1 MSTAKTYTVKKG
13 DTLASIAKQHGKTVH
28 QLVEYNGLTHPDVL
42 HIGQVLKVELG
53 SADLSLQTLFLD
65 AFRQPIEGLEY
76 LLKFDGKEVK
86 AKTQANGLG
95 AAVQTLSPSS
105 IVEVMVKR
113 ADNTWKKLVETTSD
127 VGHKLITLVSPN
139 IALQEPSQKLPAEK
153 PPAQPA
159 YNRKTPPPA
168 TPKGTPIQPG
178 HPVQKKKG
186 ADRNTVVLEV
196 DIPQDLLD
204 YFKLYKDDPITDND
218 WETVSNDL
226 RCEPEALKAIA
237 KVESGGPAFWRLNQN
252 DGLQIP
258 KILFERHYFSRLT
271 NHRYDATHPD
281 ISWPVMYLHKNMLGK
296 DNAQVYAALENEKKQ
311 RNYTHDNHV
320 DLDDVYHSSASS
332 YLRLIN
338 AYRLDKQAALQS
350 ASWGKFQLMGR
361 NYEACRTKSI
371 EKFIQTMCSSELG
384 QLQLLS
390 GFIRSNPLLH
400 NSLKNKDW
408 AMFAHHYNGPQ
419 YKAGQYH
426 RKMQQAYDEFKKKG
440 GSV

>member
-13 DTLASIAKQHGKTVH
+13 DTLTSIAKQHGKTVH

-86 AKTQANGLG
+86 AKTPANGLG

-113 ADNTWKKLVETTSD
+113 GDRTWKKLVETTSD
-127 VGHKLITLVSPN
+127 VGYKLITLVSPN

-159 YNRKTPPPA
+159 YNRKTPPPSA
-168 TPKGTPIQPG
+168 PKGTPIQPG

-186 ADRNTVVLEV
+186 KDPNTVVLEV
-196 DIPQDLLD
+196 DIPQDLLG
-204 YFKLYKDDPITDND
+204 YFKLYKDTPITDND
-218 WETVSNDL
+218 WETESDAL
-226 RCEPEALKAIA
+226 DCESEVLKAIA
-237 KVESGGPAFWRLNQN
+237 KVESGGRTAFWRLNRD
-252 DGLQIP
+252 DGLHIP

-271 NHRYDATHPD
+271 KHKYDATHPD
-281 ISWPVMYLHKNMLGK
+281 ISWPVGYLNKKMLGK
-296 DNAQVYAALENEKKQ
+296 DNAQVHAALNHKKQ
-311 RNYTHDNHV
+311 KNYTHDNRV

-332 YLRLIN
+332 YLRLMN
-338 AYRLDKQAALQS
+338 AYRLDKQAALKS
-350 ASWGKFQLMGR
+350 ASWGKFQIMGA
-361 NYEACRTKSI
+361 NYNACGAEFI
-371 EKFIQTMCSSELG
+371 EDFVGTMCSGDLG
-384 QLQLLS
+384 QIQLLS
-390 GFIRSNPLLH
+390 GFIEKNKPLH
-400 NSLKNKDW
+400 EAVKKKDW
-408 AMFAHHYNGPQ
+408 AQIAFHYNGPSYKTYQ
-419 YKAGQYH
+419 YDS
-426 RKMQQAYDEFKKKG
+426 KMQQAYNEIKKK
-440 GSV
+440 SA